1 MTTNNSSNTDHSS
14 LLHNKS
20 TNIHSVE
27 LNPTKVK
34 TKGRKL
40 TNKQRMI
47 EQEIMNEVNFALE
60 NNDC

>member
-1 MTTNNSSNTDHSS
+1 MTTNNSSNIVYSSS
-14 LLHNKS
+14 LHDKS
-20 TNIHSVE
+20 TNIPSIE

-34 TKGRKL
+34 IKGRRL

-60 NNDC
+60 NNDY